1 MPGMSTRLSRNGPGS
16 LRVSRGPAA
25 RAAAGLALGAI
36 CLASCGAS
44 APGAAS
50 GGPAAPALPT
60 PLATSV
66 EGGGGTWATV
76 PMGDLRQPANTF
88 WQLFFRRHGART
100 WSNQVEATATATNG
114 GLVLAPAGHSLL
126 VGVRPS
132 QLLTF
137 TPLIS
142 TADAGGSW
150 STGLISQGLASRPT
164 ALAMS
169 PGGGALALVNGR
181 GGPQVLESTGSLS
194 SWRPLVTGKAL
205 ASNPIDRRCEPG
217 PLTSVGYRPTTARQ
231 RAAGAPLAIPT
242 VGTSCRRPG
251 VVGIFEELIGTWA
264 LVGPTLP
271 RGPGQAQVLDLLS
284 AGDRLVALIGLSGGR
299 NAGSGGTS
307 LLAAW
312 AGIGTP
318 WALSAG
324 LPLPKGD
331 RLVSYGATPG
341 GGLFVLVAQPGGEN
355 ELAVVAPTSHAW
367 RRLPPPPPGTT
378 TVAFGPG
385 STVDALAAGRTVLTV
400 WDLASDVGTWAKS
413 QVVQVAIQY
422 GSSS

>member
-1 MPGMSTRLSRNGPGS
+1 MK
-16 LRVSRGPAA
+16 LRVSRRPAA
-25 RAAAGLALGAI
+25 RATAGLALSAI

-44 APGAAS
+44 GPGAAS
-50 GGPAAPALPT
+50 GERAAPALAT

-88 WQLFFRRHGART
+88 WQLFFRRDGART

-150 STGLISQGLASRPT
+150 STGLISQGLTSRPT

-181 GGPQVLESTGSLS
+181 GGPEVLESTRGLS
-194 SWRPLVTGKAL
+194 SWQPLVTGKAL
-205 ASNPIDRRCEPG
+205 ASNPIDRPCEPG
-217 PLTSVGYRPTTARQ
+217 PLTAVGYVRVSPTRST
-231 RAAGAPLAIPT
+231 PDDPVI
-242 VGTSCRRPG
+242 GTSCRRPG
-251 VVGIFEELIGTWA
+251 VVGIFQEVMATWET
-264 LVGPTLP
+264 VGPTLP
-271 RGPGQAQVLDLLS
+271 SGSGQAQVLGLFPARDGL
-284 AGDRLVALIGLSGGR
+284 ATLIGLSGAR
-299 NAGSGGTS
+299 AEVNGGTN

-312 AGIGTP
+312 AALRKP
-318 WALSAG
+318 WASSAP
-324 LPLPKGD
+324 LLLPKGD
-331 RLVSYGATPG
+331 RLLSYGATPG
-341 GGLFVLVAQPGGEN
+341 GGLFVLVARPGGEN
-355 ELAVVAPTSHAW
+355 ELAVVAATSHAW

-378 TVAFGPG
+378 TVAFGRLGGRRFSCRPHRTDGVASRQRCGKMGKEPG
-385 STVDALAAGRTVLTV
+385 GPGGNPVRLLELKDQAL
-400 WDLASDVGTWAKS
+400 
-413 QVVQVAIQY
+413 
-422 GSSS
+422 

>member
-1 MPGMSTRLSRNGPGS
+1 M
-16 LRVSRGPAA
+16 
-25 RAAAGLALGAI
+25 
-36 CLASCGAS
+36 
-44 APGAAS
+44 
-50 GGPAAPALPT
+50 PT

-88 WQLFFRRHGART
+88 WQLFFRRDGART

-114 GLVLAPAGHSLL
+114 GLVLAPAGRSLL

-181 GGPQVLESTGSLS
+181 GGPEVLESTGGLS
-194 SWRPLVTGKAL
+194 SWQPLVTGNAL
-205 ASNPIDRRCEPG
+205 ASNPIDRPCEPG
-217 PLTSVGYRPTTARQ
+217 PLTAVGYVRVSPSRS
-231 RAAGAPLAIPT
+231 APDYPVI
-242 VGTSCRRPG
+242 GTSCRRPG
-251 VVGIFEELIGTWA
+251 VVGIFQEAMATWEI
-264 LVGPTLP
+264 VGPTLTAGAG
-271 RGPGQAQVLDLLS
+271 RAQVLGLFS
-284 AGDRLVALIGLSGGR
+284 ARDTLAALIGLSGGR
-299 NAGSGGTS
+299 AELSGGTNV
-307 LLAAW
+307 LAAW
-312 AGIGTP
+312 AAFRKP
-318 WALSAG
+318 WASSA
-324 LPLPKGD
+324 PLLLAKGA
-331 RLVSYGATPG
+331 RLLSYGATPG

-355 ELAVVAPTSHAW
+355 ELAVVAAARHAW
-367 RRLPPPPPGTT
+367 QRLPPPPPGTT

-385 STVDALAAGRTVLTV
+385 STVDALAAGRNVLTV
-400 WDLASDVGTWAKS
+400 WHLASNVGKWAKS

>member
-1 MPGMSTRLSRNGPGS
+1 MACPGRGCPVPTRGFDGRPQRVRVRDRPFGTCPLRHRHGPGTGDGCHPDLGGRGARGKPENGATHTVS
-16 LRVSRGPAA
+16 LAPVNVNLRVSRGPAA

-50 GGPAAPALPT
+50 GGPAAPSLPT

-88 WQLFFRRHGART
+88 WQLFFRRDGART

-181 GGPQVLESTGSLS
+181 GGPEVLESTGSLS

-205 ASNPIDRRCEPG
+205 AGSPLELGLRPWRADRRRATPAARHLAAPPSG
-217 PLTSVGYRPTTARQ
+217 RPV
-231 RAAGAPLAIPT
+231 I
-242 VGTSCRRPG
+242 GTSCRRPG
-251 VVGIFEELIGTWA
+251 VVGIFEEDTTVPGRSW
-264 LVGPTLP
+264 GQRSR
-271 RGPGQAQVLDLLS
+271 RGPGRPRS
-284 AGDRLVALIGLSGGR
+284 STCSRP
-299 NAGSGGTS
+299 GT
-307 LLAAW
+307 
-312 AGIGTP
+312 G
-318 WALSAG
+318 
-324 LPLPKGD
+324 
-331 RLVSYGATPG
+331 
-341 GGLFVLVAQPGGEN
+341 
-355 ELAVVAPTSHAW
+355 W
-367 RRLPPPPPGTT
+367 RR
-378 TVAFGPG
+378 
-385 STVDALAAGRTVLTV
+385 
-400 WDLASDVGTWAKS
+400 
-413 QVVQVAIQY
+413 
-422 GSSS
+422 

>member
-1 MPGMSTRLSRNGPGS
+1 
-16 LRVSRGPAA
+16 
-25 RAAAGLALGAI
+25 
-36 CLASCGAS
+36 
-44 APGAAS
+44 
-50 GGPAAPALPT
+50 
-60 PLATSV
+60 
-66 EGGGGTWATV
+66 
-76 PMGDLRQPANTF
+76 MGDLRQPANTF
-88 WQLFFRRHGART
+88 WQLFFRRDGART

-169 PGGGALALVNGR
+169 PGGGALALVNSR
-181 GGPQVLESTGSLS
+181 GGPEVLESTGSLS
-194 SWRPLVTGKAL
+194 SWQPLVTGNAL
-205 ASNPIDRRCEPG
+205 ASNPIDRPCEPG
-217 PLTSVGYRPTTARQ
+217 PLTAVGYLPSTPRQ

-251 VVGIFEELIGTWA
+251 VVGIFEELIGTWPI
-264 LVGPTLP
+264 VGPTLP
-271 RGPGQAQVLDLLS
+271 SGSGQAQVLDLFS

-299 NAGSGGTS
+299 NAGSGGTT

-312 AGIGTP
+312 AGIGKP
-318 WALSAG
+318 WALSAR
-324 LPLPKGD
+324 LLLAKGD
-331 RLVSYGATPG
+331 RLLSYGATPG

-355 ELAVVAPTSHAW
+355 ELAVVAATSHAW

-400 WDLASDVGTWAKS
+400 WHLGSDVGTWAKS